1 MQNVKLKILDIRA
14 VIPNYATD
22 GSSGFDFFAIED
34 QVIEA
39 GKTALVSTGLSFEL
53 EQGTELQIRPR
64 SGVSLKTGLRVA
76 NSPATIDSDYRGEV
90 KIIIQNTGTEAY
102 TIKKMDRIAQGVIC
116 PILKASFTITT
127 ELSNSIRGSGGFG
140 STGV

>member
-14 VIPNYATD
+14 VVPNYATE

-34 QVIEA
+34 QTIEV
-39 GKTALVSTGLSFEL
+39 GQTVLVRTGLSFEL

-64 SGVSLKTGLRVA
+64 SGLSLKTGLRVT

-90 KIIIQNTGTEAY
+90 KIILQNTGTEAY
-102 TIKKMDRIAQGVIC
+102 SIKKMDRIAQGVIC
-116 PILKASFTITT
+116 PVIKASFTITT
-127 ELSNSIRGSGGFG
+127 ELSDSNRGSGGFG
-140 STGV
+140 STGA